1 MIKLINI
8 NLKLRDQI
16 IFNNLNFN
24 LNKNKKILLRMPS
37 GAGKSTL
44 LKVIMGYIPIDN
56 GEIIID
62 NDILDLSTIDKIRQN
77 FAYVGQNIAFS
88 EKSVEKYIDLI
99 FSFERNKKIKVSKPI
114 LYEFLDRFELQR
126 SILKKSPTLLSGGEK
141 QRIAII
147 LVLLLDR
154 KVLLLDEVTSGLD
167 HNLKIKVIEII
178 KDLNK
183 TVIISS
189 HDNQWLDYDE
199 FQVVGW

>member
-8 NLKLRDQI
+8 NLKFRDQI

-24 LNKNKKILLRMPS
+24 LDKNKKILLRMPS

-44 LKVIMGYIPIDN
+44 LKVIMGYLPIDS
-56 GEIIID
+56 GEILIEG
-62 NDILDLSTIDKIRQN
+62 DLLELSSIEKIRQK
-77 FAYVGQNIAFS
+77 FAYVGQNITFS
-88 EKSVEKYIDLI
+88 ENSVEEYIDLI
-99 FSFERNKKIKVSKPI
+99 FSFERNKKIKISKPI
-114 LYEFLDRFELQR
+114 LYDFLDRFELQR

-167 HNLKIKVIEII
+167 HDLKIKVIEII

-189 HDNQWLDYDE
+189 HDNQWLDYNE